1 MVATMTKH
9 ARVDR
14 QARLNF
20 ILDTVG
26 VGNIV
31 AGMINT
37 NNGHPN
43 FECLTDTGVLL
54 VFSPDRKILITA
66 YIPNTEKAV
75 AVYLKST
82 QRKSLPD
89 GLYNKIK
96 ANQKIAKKQ
105 PH

>member
-26 VGNIV
+26 VGNILV
-31 AGMINT
+31 GTVGT
-37 NNGHPN
+37 NNGHAN
-43 FECLTDTGVLL
+43 YECLTDTGVLL
-54 VFSPDRKILITA
+54 IFSLDRKTLITA

-75 AVYLKST
+75 AVYLQAT
-82 QRKSLPD
+82 QRRKMPD
-89 GLYNKIK
+89 NLYNRVR
-96 ANQKIAKKQ
+96 ANQYYAKKQ
-105 PH
+105 PK